1 MELQSGAEAI
11 KRGMS
16 CSAQERR
23 ASRGEEQVEIFRKGK
38 LQSTGL
44 LFASAIQIH
53 SHRVQKQVESV
64 PVFDTD
70 ESEHDGDGKGGGG
83 GKGQLNDKR
92 ERRRENVDDSQL
104 LPGRE
109 AGAAY

>member
-70 ESEHDGDGKGGGG
+70 ESEHDGG